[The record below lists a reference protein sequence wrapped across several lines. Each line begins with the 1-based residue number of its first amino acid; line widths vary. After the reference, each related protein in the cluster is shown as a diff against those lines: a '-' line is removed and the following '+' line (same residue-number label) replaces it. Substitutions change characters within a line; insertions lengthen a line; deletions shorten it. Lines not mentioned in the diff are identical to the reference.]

1 MAETP
6 ESAVKR
12 QIRSVL
18 QHHYYQ
24 QPTTG
29 GYGRSGQLDFT
40 ACICGHYLGIEAKS
54 IHSQYG
60 SKGPTALQ
68 WKEIDAIRAS
78 GGLAMSVDENN
89 LEHFSAVVYALSRNM
104 LEGAYRLAEASL
116 ARHER
121 PELTVRDEPQP
132 VVRKRDKLQE
142 K

>member
-6 ESAVKR
+6 EAAVKR

-40 ACICGHYLGIEAKS
+40 CCIHGYYLSVEAKS
-54 IHSQYG
+54 IHSKYG
-60 SKGPTALQ
+60 TKGPTALQ
-68 WKEIDAIRAS
+68 WQEIDAIRKN
-78 GGLAMSVDENN
+78 GGLAMSVDETNIDK
-89 LEHFSAVVYALSRNM
+89 LIAVVADLREDRLRHAVTLAEKSLSR
-104 LEGAYRLAEASL
+104 
-116 ARHER
+116 HPR
-121 PELTVRDEPQP
+121 PSVEVTTDTPP
-132 VVRKRDKLQE
+132 TVRKRTQKQE